1 MAPMQPAPAP
11 TAVHVHRLIAADD
24 DIDELGHVSNVVYVR
39 WVLEA
44 ALGHSAAVGWGA
56 AEYLE
61 LGSTFVVRRHEID
74 YLLPVFAGEAVEVET
89 RVDWWKGATS
99 LRRTSIRRA
108 SDGTEVAR
116 GATLWAFVD
125 MKVGRPRRIPESVR
139 TAFGLAA
146 SAA

>member
-1 MAPMQPAPAP
+1 MQPPSEP
-11 TAVHVHRLIAADD
+11 SSVHVHRLIAAAD

-39 WVLEA
+39 WVLLA
-44 ALGHSAAVGWGA
+44 ALGHSAAVGWGPDQ
-56 AEYLE
+56 YRD
-61 LGSTFVVRRHEID
+61 LGATFVVRRHEID
-74 YLLPVFAGEAVEVET
+74 YLLPVFAGDAIELET

-108 SDGTEVAR
+108 ADGAEVAR

-125 MKVGRPRRIPESVR
+125 MQVGRPRRIPESVR
-139 TAFGLAA
+139 KAFGLAA